1 MKVLKPIKRLGQ
13 NFLQDPNTIRKIV
26 GSLEAEADDLVVEIG
41 PGTGALT
48 RLLAERY
55 RRFTAI
61 ELDERA
67 VDHVRQILP
76 DVHVIHGDVLKFDWT
91 GYAREQNVE
100 RLSVIGNLPYYIS
113 SQILFSLLDA
123 ADALKEAVIMMQ
135 YEVAARLVAAPR
147 TKEYGILSVAVQH
160 ACRPKLLFP
169 VSRNVFFPRPD
180 VRSAVIRLDFS
191 KRPPDSG
198 VDPLWLRKIIRTA
211 FNQRRKT
218 LRNSLSAIVEEA
230 GKPLPEDVAPKRA
243 EELSSEDFVQLALYL
258 HDA

>member
-1 MKVLKPIKRLGQ
+1 MLKPIKRLGQ

-48 RLLAERY
+48 RILAERY
-55 RRFTAI
+55 ARLIAI
-61 ELDERA
+61 EVDERA
-67 VDHVRQILP
+67 VDHLRQILP
-76 DVHVIHGDVLKFDWT
+76 DVHVIHGDVLTFDWT
-91 GYAREQNVE
+91 EYAREQNGE
-100 RLSVIGNLPYYIS
+100 RLSVVGNLPYYIT

-123 ADALKEAVIMMQ
+123 AETMKEAVIMMQ

-160 ACRPKLLFP
+160 SCRPKLLFP

-180 VRSAVIRLDFS
+180 VRSAVVRLDFS
-191 KRPPDSG
+191 ERPPESG
-198 VDPLWLRKIIRTA
+198 VDSAWLRKVIRTA

-218 LRNSLSAIVEEA
+218 LRNSLAAIVEET

-243 EELSSEDFVQLALYL
+243 EELSPEDFVQLALYL